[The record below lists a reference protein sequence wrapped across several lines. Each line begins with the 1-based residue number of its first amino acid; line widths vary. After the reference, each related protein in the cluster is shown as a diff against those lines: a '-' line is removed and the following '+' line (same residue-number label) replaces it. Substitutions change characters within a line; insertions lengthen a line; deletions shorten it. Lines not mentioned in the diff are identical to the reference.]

1 MEFKDFISVFQQS
14 STSLFI
20 WYASS
25 SFQISDV
32 RANASMIQIISAIF
46 TLVLGILIKIFLQG
60 GWRKYYYSLG
70 LYKFF
75 NRFKLT
81 CLTHTD
87 FNTEDFPVPNTFSC
101 SVIFSDT
108 YEVNTFCSWILNH
121 HSNKFK
127 DGRILISDNL
137 LSIYNKVS
145 KRDVTI
151 DEDEDEDED
160 IDSYDKFYSS
170 ISTVRKILENTVPI
184 WYGSDGCMVY
194 ATKNITQ
201 IKNEDISSRYEP
213 DYTFCLLSNSNVAID
228 EAVEHIM
235 RDSSMVKN
243 QKEKDSKLDIF
254 RTSLSDNGPRSKIEL
269 KKTGKINTRKNFN
282 TLHFEKKNTLINLLD
297 KLRKGKIGSEL
308 NGLENKLGILLH
320 GPPGCGKTGIIQA
333 IANHTKRSIVMINL
347 SSIKTSKMF
356 NGIFQQKDHKDVI
369 YVIEEI
375 DCMSDVVLD
384 RNNQSTPSQ
393 TSSRDDA
400 IGDALIAIASQNRRG
415 PGEDRKKDDDK
426 LNLGHILERLEGME
440 SMENAIYIAT
450 SNHPE
455 KLDKALT
462 RPGRFGFNLKLCYCS
477 ERMLIDIISM
487 MYELSL
493 SEREEL
499 SKSIPHN
506 SINIWTPAE
515 IIESCQIYIDYKDLI
530 NQIRNASPCR

>member
-46 TLVLGILIKIFLQG
+46 TLTLGIIIKIFLQG

-70 LYKFF
+70 LYRFF
-75 NRFKLT
+75 NQFQLT
-81 CLTHTD
+81 QIKHTD
-87 FNTEDFPVPNTFSC
+87 FNPDDFPVPNTFCC
-101 SVIFSDT
+101 SVIFTDV
-108 YEVNTFCSWILNH
+108 YEVDTFCTWVLDN

-127 DGRILISDNL
+127 DSRIVISDNL
-137 LSIYNKVS
+137 LSIYNKAT
-145 KRDVTI
+145 KRNVDDI
-151 DEDEDEDED
+151 DEE
-160 IDSYDKFYSS
+160 SNFVSHYNSS

-194 ATKNITQ
+194 ATKNMTQ
-201 IKNEDISSRYEP
+201 IKNDDISSRYEP
-213 DYTFCLLSNSNVAID
+213 DYTFCLLSNSTIAIN
-228 EAVEHIM
+228 EVVEHIM
-235 RDSSMVKN
+235 RDSSMVKK
-243 QKEKDSKLDIF
+243 QEEKDSKLDIF
-254 RTSLSDNGPRSKIEL
+254 RTSLSDNSPRSKIEL
-269 KKTGKINTRKNFN
+269 KKTGKINSRKNFK
-282 TLHFEKKNTLINLLD
+282 TLHFEKKNTLISLLD

-356 NGIFQQKDHKDVI
+356 NDIFQQKEHKDVI

-384 RNNQSTPSQ
+384 RKNQTTQSP

-415 PGEDRKKDDDK
+415 PGDERKKDEDK

-462 RPGRFGFNLKLCYCS
+462 RPGRFGFNLKLSYCS
-477 ERMLIDIISM
+477 EKMLIDIISM
-487 MYELSL
+487 MYELDL
-493 SEREEL
+493 SDREEL
-499 SKSIPHN
+499 SKSIPHTA
-506 SINIWTPAE
+506 INVWTPAE
-515 IIESCQIYIDYKDLI
+515 IIESCQIYSDYKDLI
-530 NQIRNASPCR
+530 TQMRNASPCR